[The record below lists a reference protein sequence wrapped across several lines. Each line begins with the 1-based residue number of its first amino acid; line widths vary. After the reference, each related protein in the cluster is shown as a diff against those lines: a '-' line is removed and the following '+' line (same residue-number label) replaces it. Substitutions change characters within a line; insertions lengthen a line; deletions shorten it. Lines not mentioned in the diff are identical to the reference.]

1 MPNERTQTTNRP
13 DTGQVDSS
21 RLEVAPITG
30 TIGAELAGVDLS
42 RELDDAT
49 VAGIRRAL
57 LEHKV
62 VFFRGQSALDYEGQV
77 AFARRFGSLTLGHP
91 TIQSPPDRPF
101 LEEVDSAKGAPAA
114 DWHTDVTFLDQPVSF
129 TFLRG
134 VVIPEVGGDTV
145 WANTVKAY
153 ESLSPELRNLADSL
167 RIVHTNVHPD
177 TRIDG
182 GRAESHPEWAES
194 AKQFAST
201 IYRAEHPAVR
211 VHPETDKRALLLGGF
226 ALRVV
231 GYPNE
236 LSRSIIRTFQ
246 EAVTR
251 PENTVRWRWQ
261 VGDLA
266 IWDNRSTQHCAIV
279 DYGDA
284 HRRCERVTVAG
295 ETPVGVDG
303 RPGVSLRGDAS
314 TFYAGAA

>member
-1 MPNERTQTTNRP
+1 MSNERTQTK
-13 DTGQVDSS
+13 G
-21 RLEVAPITG
+21 RLEVSPLTG
-30 TIGAELAGVDLS
+30 TIGAELSGVDVS
-42 RELDDAT
+42 GDLDVET
-49 VAGIRRAL
+49 VAAIRRAL
-57 LEHKV
+57 LENKV
-62 VFFRGQSALDYEGQV
+62 VFFRDQTLDYEGQV

-91 TIQSPPDRPF
+91 TIQSPPDQPF

-145 WANTVKAY
+145 WANTVNAY
-153 ESLSPELRNLADSL
+153 ETLSPELRELADTL

-194 AKQFAST
+194 ARQFAST

-211 VHPETDKRALLLGGF
+211 VHPETGKRALLLGGF

-236 LSRSIIRTFQ
+236 LSRAVIRTLQ

-251 PENTVRWRWQ
+251 PENTVRWHWRA
-261 VGDLA
+261 GDLA

-279 DYGDA
+279 DYGNA

-303 RPGVSLRGDAS
+303 RPGVSLRGNAS

>member
-1 MPNERTQTTNRP
+1 MPNDRTQTKARP
-13 DTGQVDSS
+13 RQGS
-21 RLEVAPITG
+21 LEVSPVTG
-30 TIGAELAGVDLS
+30 TIGAELGGVDLAQD
-42 RELDDAT
+42 LDDET
-49 VAGIRRAL
+49 VADIRRAL
-57 LEHKV
+57 LDHKV
-62 VFFRGQSALDYEGQV
+62 VFFRDQTLDYAGQV
-77 AFARRFGSLTLGHP
+77 AFARRFGNLTLGHP
-91 TIQSPPDRPF
+91 TIQSPPDQPF

-145 WANTVKAY
+145 WANTVNAY
-153 ESLSPELRNLADSL
+153 ESLSSELRDLADTL

-182 GRAESHPEWAES
+182 GRAEAHPEWAES

-211 VHPETDKRALLLGGF
+211 VHPETGKRALLLGGF

-231 GYPNE
+231 GYPND
-236 LSRSIIRTFQ
+236 LSRSVIRAFQ
-246 EAVTR
+246 DAVTR
-251 PENTVRWRWQ
+251 PENTVRWHWRA
-261 VGDLA
+261 GDLA

-303 RPGVSLRGDAS
+303 RPGISLRGDAS
-314 TFYAGAA
+314 TFYKGAA

>member
-1 MPNERTQTTNRP
+1 MANQPPQTK
-13 DTGQVDSS
+13 G
-21 RLEVAPITG
+21 RLEVSPLTG

-42 RELDDAT
+42 QELDAET
-49 VAGIRRAL
+49 VADIRRAL
-57 LEHKV
+57 LENKV
-62 VFFRGQSALDYEGQV
+62 VFFRDQTLDYEGQV
-77 AFARRFGSLTLGHP
+77 AFARRFGPLTLGHP
-91 TIQSPPDRPF
+91 TIQSPSDRPY

-145 WANTVKAY
+145 WANTVNAY
-153 ESLSPELRNLADSL
+153 ETLSPEVSELADTL

-194 AKQFAST
+194 ARQFAST
-201 IYRAEHPAVR
+201 VYRAEHPAVR
-211 VHPETDKRALLLGGF
+211 VHPETGKRALLAGGF

-236 LSRSIIRTFQ
+236 LSRTVIRTFQ

-251 PENTVRWRWQ
+251 PENTVRWHWRA
-261 VGDLA
+261 GDLA

-279 DYGDA
+279 DYGNA

>member
-1 MPNERTQTTNRP
+1 MPNETTQTT
-13 DTGQVDSS
+13 S
-21 RLEVAPITG
+21 RLQVSPVTG
-30 TIGAELAGVDLS
+30 TIGAEIAGVDVAH
-42 RELDDAT
+42 ELDAET

-62 VFFRGQSALDYEGQV
+62 VFFRDQTLDYEAQV
-77 AFARRFGSLTLGHP
+77 AFARRFGKLTLGHP
-91 TIQSPPDRPF
+91 TIQSPPDQPF

-134 VVIPEVGGDTV
+134 VTIPDVGGDTV
-145 WANTVKAY
+145 WANTVNAY
-153 ESLSPELRNLADSL
+153 ESLSPELRDLADTL

-211 VHPETDKRALLLGGF
+211 VHPETGKRAFLLGGF

-251 PENTVRWRWQ
+251 PENTVRWHWRE
-261 VGDLA
+261 GDLA

-279 DYGDA
+279 DYGNA

>member
-21 RLEVAPITG
+21 RLEVAPNTG

>member
-1 MPNERTQTTNRP
+1 MPNERVQTKGR
-13 DTGQVDSS
+13 V
-21 RLEVAPITG
+21 EVSPLTG
-30 TIGAELAGVDLS
+30 TIGAELGGVNVSQDL
-42 RELDDAT
+42 DAET
-49 VAGIRRAL
+49 VADIRRAL

-62 VFFRGQSALDYEGQV
+62 VFFRDQTLDYEGQV
-77 AFARRFGSLTLGHP
+77 AFAQRFGTLTLGHP

-114 DWHTDVTFLDQPVSF
+114 DWHTAVTFLDQPVSF

-134 VVIPEVGGDTV
+134 VVIPAVGGDTV
-145 WANTVKAY
+145 WANTVNAY
-153 ESLSPELRNLADSL
+153 ESLSPELRDLADTL

-194 AKQFAST
+194 ARQFAST
-201 IYRAEHPAVR
+201 VYRAEHPAVR
-211 VHPETDKRALLLGGF
+211 VHPETGKRALLLGGF

-231 GYPNE
+231 GYPSD
-236 LSRSIIRTFQ
+236 LSRSVIRTFQ
-246 EAVTR
+246 DAVTR
-251 PENTVRWRWQ
+251 PENTVRWHWRE
-261 VGDLA
+261 GDLA

-279 DYGDA
+279 DYGNA

>member
-1 MPNERTQTTNRP
+1 MSNERTQTKGRL
-13 DTGQVDSS
+13 QVSP
-21 RLEVAPITG
+21 LTG
-30 TIGAELAGVDLS
+30 TIGAELSGVDVS
-42 RELDDAT
+42 GDLDAET
-49 VAGIRRAL
+49 VAAIRRAL
-57 LEHKV
+57 LENKV
-62 VFFRGQSALDYEGQV
+62 VFFRDQTLDYDGQV

-91 TIQSPPDRPF
+91 TIQSPPDQPF

-145 WANTVKAY
+145 WANTVNAY
-153 ESLSPELRNLADSL
+153 ETLSPELRELADTL

-194 AKQFAST
+194 ARQFAST
-201 IYRAEHPAVR
+201 VYRAEHPAVR
-211 VHPETDKRALLLGGF
+211 VHPETGTRALLLGGF

-231 GYPNE
+231 GYPSE
-236 LSRSIIRTFQ
+236 LSRSVIRTFQ

-251 PENTVRWRWQ
+251 PENTVRWHWRA
-261 VGDLA
+261 GDLA

-279 DYGDA
+279 DYGNA
-284 HRRCERVTVAG
+284 HRRCERVTIAG

>member
-1 MPNERTQTTNRP
+1 MSNERTQTKGRL
-13 DTGQVDSS
+13 QVSP
-21 RLEVAPITG
+21 LTG
-30 TIGAELAGVDLS
+30 TIGAELSGVDVS
-42 RELDDAT
+42 GDLDAET
-49 VAGIRRAL
+49 VAAIRRAL
-57 LEHKV
+57 LENKV
-62 VFFRGQSALDYEGQV
+62 VFFRDQTLDYDGQV

-91 TIQSPPDRPF
+91 TIQSPPDQPF

-145 WANTVKAY
+145 WANTVNAY
-153 ESLSPELRNLADSL
+153 ETLSPELRELADTL

-194 AKQFAST
+194 ARQFAST
-201 IYRAEHPAVR
+201 VYRAEHPAVR
-211 VHPETDKRALLLGGF
+211 VHPETGARALLLGGF

-231 GYPNE
+231 GYPSE
-236 LSRSIIRTFQ
+236 LSRSVIRTFQ

-251 PENTVRWRWQ
+251 PENTVRWHWRA
-261 VGDLA
+261 GDLA

-279 DYGDA
+279 DYGNA
-284 HRRCERVTVAG
+284 HRRCERVTIAG